1 MPDQN
6 SKFDAIAVALLDLA
20 QPFPSR
26 MLRGFSDLSRK
37 DLHTLE
43 GLWSE
48 IDPKRKLSLFEDLES
63 IAETDTLVNFDEF
76 AKLGL
81 ADEDP
86 AIRVMAIRLLWE
98 CEEPV
103 LIPIFVE
110 MLLTD
115 GVEDVRAG
123 ATSALGKYVYLG
135 ELDSIADNLKISVV
149 QNLLDVVS
157 GDDLPLVRRNA
168 LESLGYSSHVKVPG
182 LIRKALES
190 EDSLWKQS
198 ALYAISRSADE
209 QWSDTVLQYLAYPE
223 SEVKFEAVRAA
234 GELELAEA
242 RDILLQILEENEDDL
257 ELRYASIWALSQIG
271 GEGIKETFEEMIKKS
286 DDEEEINW
294 LEKGLENLDLGGDL
308 DKMGLLNFDDSP
320 ASFDDESEDDSED
333 EDEDEYENEGE
344 GFDELERDLEE
355 IDELEEDGEEENY

>member
-1 MPDQN
+1 MPDEN
-6 SKFDAIAVALLDLA
+6 LKFDSIIAALKDLT

-26 MLRGFSDLSRK
+26 MLRSFSDLSRK
-37 DLHTLE
+37 DLRTLE

-48 IDPKRKLSLFEDLES
+48 IDPIRKLSLFEDLES
-63 IAETDTLVNFDEF
+63 IAEKDTLVNFDEF

-98 CEEPV
+98 CEEPI

-110 MLLTD
+110 MLLSD
-115 GVEDVRAG
+115 GVEDVRA
-123 ATSALGKYVYLG
+123 AAASALGKYVYLG
-135 ELDSIADNLKISVV
+135 ELDSIADHLKISVV

-168 LESLGYSSHVKVPG
+168 LESLGYSSNAKVPR
-182 LIRKALES
+182 LILQALES
-190 EDSLWKQS
+190 EDNLWKQS
-198 ALYAISRSADE
+198 ALCAISRSADE
-209 QWSDTVLQYLAYPE
+209 QWSDTVIHYLSNSE
-223 SEVKFEAVRAA
+223 SELKFEAVRAA
-234 GELELAEA
+234 GELELSEA

-271 GEGIKETFEEMIKKS
+271 GEGIKEIFEEMIKKS

-308 DKMGLLNFDDSP
+308 DKMGLFNFDGSP
-320 ASFDDESEDDSED
+320 VTYDDDSEDDSED
-333 EDEDEYENEGE
+333 EEYEDEGE
-344 GFDELERDLEE
+344 GFDDIERDLEE
-355 IDELEEDGEEENY
+355 IDELDEDNEEENY